1 MDLKLNTIQ
10 TSYVCC
16 IKKIITIMRLT
27 IILFMITIFCASAEV
42 SYSQVNNIS
51 LNLENVTLEEA
62 LEQIKQKGDYSL
74 WYRNDEINLNKKVS
88 LRVENKE
95 ISQILDN
102 LLANEGLGYIIEDRH
117 IIVYKKEGRLGG
129 ALQQAT
135 KRITGTV
142 TDEYGE
148 PIIGANVV
156 EKGTTNGG
164 VTDIDGNYS
173 LSVSEN
179 SILQFSYI
187 GYTTQEITV
196 GSSNIINAKLE
207 TSSLAIDE
215 VVVTA
220 LGLQREKKSLGYAV
234 QEVGGNEVAKGK
246 ELDVVSALAGR
257 VSGVHITQGGGGLGG
272 SSRIVIR
279 GENSISGGNTP
290 LYIIDGVPGSSNEVA
305 SDDIESISIL
315 KGPAASALYGS
326 RALSGVVVISTKSG
340 KGSKE
345 LTVDVNSSTM
355 FQNPLVLPKYQF
367 DYGQGSG
374 GIYLQG
380 SDQGWGPKLAAGEG
394 HPNNAKDF
402 YETGHILTNNVAISK
417 GTDNGNYRLSYT
429 NMTQKGIVPNT
440 DLQTNHFDL
449 STSWELI
456 KDLKVNA
463 NVKFNK
469 SNSDNNQT
477 IDPRRWPVSL
487 DLKDL
492 RDYWITEGEEQ
503 KIWKTDNDNPY
514 FSLYENT
521 NPREVERWFTNISA
535 NYKFLKHF
543 SAMGRMSYI
552 TESGNQEWFVRKGS
566 AGFDEGREREKGG
579 YSTEIWRNKEINAD
593 FLLSYENYFLNEDL
607 FFKISAGGNHM
618 NQSRDNKINGKN
630 YMLGDVDVYTLANYG
645 TYPYMIS
652 KYGPG
657 KIVNSLYAF
666 ANLSYQNKVFMDVT
680 ARNDWS
686 STLPSNNNSYFYP
699 SVSLSFL
706 MTEIFSLPEP
716 ISFWKLRGSFASVG
730 NDTDPGLLQPDY
742 KFTEGSGGIAG
753 ITEGNVKREY
763 NLKPEI
769 ATSFEVGTDIRFF
782 KNRLSLDL
790 NYYKTDTRNQIWNVQ
805 VSNISGYEYAMK
817 NAGKV
822 SSQGL
827 EVSLKAIPV
836 QTRDF
841 TWNTE
846 VNWSMDRSKIIELD
860 PENPDLTYTVKFAEG
875 MYTYDKVGERRGAL
889 YSRYAKKFEYDPA
902 IHSADLAAYN
912 GAILHDPG
920 KKIQRS
926 DDLAVL
932 GNYNPDWIGSWYNSF
947 QYKDFNLSFLLFCN
961 YGNSFFA
968 GFEKAFYRFG
978 LAPETG
984 TARNNGGVLPTN
996 ELWQVVANDPSS
1008 IRPFGA
1014 GDEIDAET
1022 YYKEHIGDGENNDN
1036 WIRNGSFLKLKELTF
1051 TYNLPKQLLS
1061 KTFIKNASVSFVG
1074 RNLFVWSKVKY
1085 VDPEGYSTENNT
1097 SVSGSSLESAA
1108 IPSTRNLGFSVN
1120 IQF

>member
-1 MDLKLNTIQ
+1 MFLLFLCVFQLFAVSGNSQNAIVQLPSTTLTLGQFFDQIEKQTDYLVVFSNGEINVDEVIHLNHTSDKVSGYLKEAFEKGQVNIEFENN
-10 TSYVCC
+10 Y
-16 IKKIITIMRLT
+16 
-27 IILFMITIFCASAEV
+27 IILSKNSLKPITQQTGHRV
-42 SYSQVNNIS
+42 
-51 LNLENVTLEEA
+51 
-62 LEQIKQKGDYSL
+62 KGL
-74 WYRNDEINLNKKVS
+74 VIDE
-88 LRVENKE
+88 
-95 ISQILDN
+95 
-102 LLANEGLGYIIEDRH
+102 LGDP
-117 IIVYKKEGRLGG
+117 V
-129 ALQQAT
+129 
-135 KRITGTV
+135 
-142 TDEYGE
+142 
-148 PIIGANVV
+148 IGANVV
-156 EKGTTNGG
+156 EKGTTNGV
-164 VTDIDGNYS
+164 VTDMDGNYT

-179 SILQFSYI
+179 AVLQISYI
-187 GYTTQEITV
+187 GYTTQEIIV
-196 GSSNIINAKLE
+196 GNRNVIDVKLE
-207 TSSLAIDE
+207 TNALAIDE

-234 QEVGGNEVAKGK
+234 QEVGGNEVAKAK
-246 ELDVVSALAGR
+246 ELDVVNALAGR

-272 SSRIVIR
+272 GGSRIVIR

-305 SDDIESISIL
+305 SDDIENISIL

-326 RALSGVVVISTKSG
+326 RALSGVVVITTKSG
-340 KGSKE
+340 KVGKE
-345 LTVDVNSSTM
+345 LSVEVNSSTM
-355 FQNPLVLPKYQF
+355 FQNPLVLPKYQS

-380 SDQGWGPKLAAGEG
+380 SSQAWGPKLAAGEG
-394 HPNNAKDF
+394 NANNAKDF

-456 KDLKVNA
+456 RNLTVNA

-477 IDPRRWPVSL
+477 IDPRRWPTSL

-492 RDYWITEGEEQ
+492 RNYWVTEGEEQ
-503 KIWKTDNDNPY
+503 KIWQTDNDNPY

-521 NPREVERWFTNISA
+521 NPRETERWFTNLSV

-566 AGFDEGREREKGG
+566 VGRDPDDGRDRNNGR
-579 YSTEIWRNKEINAD
+579 YTTEMWRSKEVNAD
-593 FLLSYENYFLNEDL
+593 FLISYDNYFLDNDL

-618 NQSRDNKINGKN
+618 DQSGDNKIKGTN
-630 YMLGDVDVYTLANYG
+630 YMLGDVDVYTLANYSQ
-645 TYPYMIS
+645 YPYVTN

-657 KIVNSLYAF
+657 KRVNSLYAF

-706 MTEIFSLPEP
+706 MTEIFNLPEP

-730 NDTDPGLLQPDY
+730 NDTSAGLLQPDY
-742 KFTEGSGGIAG
+742 SFTEGSGGIAG
-753 ITEGNVKREY
+753 IKEGNVKREY

-782 KNRLSLDL
+782 NNRLSLDL

-805 VSNISGYEYAMK
+805 VSNISGYDYAMK

-827 EVSLKAIPV
+827 ELSLRAIPV

-846 VNWSMDRSKIIELD
+846 VNWSMDRSKIVELD
-860 PENPDLTYTVKFAEG
+860 PENPDLTFTVSFAEG

-889 YSRYAKKFEYDPA
+889 YSRYAKKFEYDPS
-902 IHSADLAAYN
+902 IHSADLAAYD

-947 QYKDFNLSFLLFCN
+947 QYKNFNLSFLLFCN

-984 TARNNGGVLPTN
+984 EARNNGGVLPIGH
-996 ELWQVVANDPSS
+996 LWQEVAGDPSS
-1008 IRPFGA
+1008 IRPFRA

-1022 YYKEHIGDGENNDN
+1022 YYKEHIGDGENNDS
-1036 WIRNGSFLKLKELTF
+1036 WIRDGSFLKLKELTF

-1085 VDPEGYSTENNT
+1085 VDPEVYTTENNT
-1097 SVSGSSLESAA
+1097 SLSGASLEGAA